1 MNLIWIVIYIC
12 GYVVAWR
19 AAFIIML
26 EKVCW
31 GEVEPMDIIISCFFA
46 TLASIVY
53 PLWLIPI
60 ALYRLLIK
68 KNLEAW
74 IERNYK

>member
-26 EKVCW
+26 EEVSW
-31 GEVEPMDIIISCFFA
+31 GKVEPMDIIISCFFA